1 MTDKARLMKQP
12 PLIPDFCICISKIIS
27 VFLHQQNYWF
37 NMHTSFK
44 TFLLLPF
51 FISLF
56 ISVKSLAQQE
66 INIVDG
72 RAIEIDKCG
81 FPIYD
86 SNEPQYISPEY
97 MGYSYDS
104 LLADLE
110 LWRVSEYVKIDS
122 IGLSVQGRPL
132 WQLTISSDPNNV
144 AGNRTV
150 HVHARTHPQETE
162 GFYVTDE
169 MIKILLSESDF
180 AQTVRSNCV
189 FYIIPMYNPD
199 GVVLGYP
206 RKNANNVDLES
217 NWNTFPHQPE
227 VAALKAR
234 FTQLMTSPNPIEVM
248 LNMHSSSL
256 CTRYFVY
263 HHENGTSPIYALLEQ
278 NFINGVRNYF
288 PGGIE
293 PYNYF
298 VSWTSGTALQYPES
312 WFWINHGES
321 VMALTYEDMYQCSQ
335 TGKFDSTANAILRGV
350 MDYMGI
356 VVPVE
361 LYSFTVQAQNQKIIL
376 KWTTATELNN
386 NGFEIQRRV
395 TENDFATIGFVR
407 GEGTTTNQT
416 EYSYIDKDL
425 TDGKYYYRL
434 KQIDFNGT
442 YEYSSV
448 VEVDVRSLDD
458 YTLEQNYP
466 NPFNPATTIGYVLKE
481 KTNTK
486 LILFSTIGEEIAV
499 LVNEVQE
506 KGFHKV
512 NFNASAFTSGVYFYR
527 LHAGDFVETKKMIL
541 LK

>member
-1 MTDKARLMKQP
+1 
-12 PLIPDFCICISKIIS
+12 
-27 VFLHQQNYWF
+27 
-37 NMHTSFK
+37 MHRSFK
-44 TFLLLPF
+44 TFLLLSF
-51 FISLF
+51 FTSLF
-56 ISVKSLAQQE
+56 ISMKSLAQQE

-72 RAIEIDKCG
+72 QIIEIDKCG
-81 FPIYD
+81 FPIDD

-110 LWRVSEYVKIDS
+110 LWRMSEYVKIDS

-144 AGNRTV
+144 TGKRTV

-180 AQTVRSNCV
+180 AQTMRTNCV

-206 RKNANNVDLES
+206 RKNANNVDLEA

-234 FTQLMTSPNPIEVM
+234 FIQLMASPNPIEVM

-263 HHENGTSPIYALLEQ
+263 HHENGTSPAYALMEQ
-278 NFINGVRNYF
+278 DFINGVRNYF

-312 WFWINHGES
+312 WFWISHGES

-335 TGKFDSTANAILRGV
+335 TGKFDLTANAILRGV
-350 MDYMGI
+350 MDYMEI
-356 VVPVE
+356 VVDVE
-361 LYSFTVQAQNQKIIL
+361 QITKVTST
-376 KWTTATELNN
+376 
-386 NGFEIQRRV
+386 GFEL
-395 TENDFATIGFVR
+395 
-407 GEGTTTNQT
+407 
-416 EYSYIDKDL
+416 S
-425 TDGKYYYRL
+425 
-434 KQIDFNGT
+434 
-442 YEYSSV
+442 
-448 VEVDVRSLDD
+448 
-458 YTLEQNYP
+458 QNYP
-466 NPFNPATTIGYVLKE
+466 NPFNPSTKISWQSPTSGWQTIKVFDMLG
-481 KTNTK
+481 N
-486 LILFSTIGEEIAV
+486 EIAT
-499 LVNEVQE
+499 LVDEYRNAGSYEVEFKSTVGSHQLA
-506 KGFHKV
+506 
-512 NFNASAFTSGVYFYR
+512 NGVYFYR
-527 LHAGDFVETKKMIL
+527 LQVGENVETKKMVL

>member
-1 MTDKARLMKQP
+1 MRT
-12 PLIPDFCICISKIIS
+12 SIIS
-27 VFLHQQNYWF
+27 V
-37 NMHTSFK
+37 
-44 TFLLLPF
+44 LLMSF
-51 FISLF
+51 FISILITN
-56 ISVKSLAQQE
+56 ISFAQTE
-66 INIVDG
+66 INIING

-81 FPIYD
+81 FTIDD

-110 LWRVSEYVKIDS
+110 LWRMSEYVKIDS

-144 AGNRTV
+144 ADKRTV

-169 MIKILLSESDF
+169 MINILLSESDF
-180 AQTVRSNCV
+180 AQTVRANCV

-206 RKNANNVDLES
+206 RKNANNVDLEA

-234 FTQLMTSPNPIEVM
+234 FTQLMASPNPIEVM

-263 HHENGTSPIYALLEQ
+263 HHENGTSPAYALMEQ
-278 NFINGVRNYF
+278 DFINGVRNYF

-356 VVPVE
+356 TVDVEEIPDVTLIGFE
-361 LYSFTVQAQNQKIIL
+361 LY
-376 KWTTATELNN
+376 
-386 NGFEIQRRV
+386 
-395 TENDFATIGFVR
+395 
-407 GEGTTTNQT
+407 
-416 EYSYIDKDL
+416 
-425 TDGKYYYRL
+425 
-434 KQIDFNGT
+434 
-442 YEYSSV
+442 
-448 VEVDVRSLDD
+448 
-458 YTLEQNYP
+458 QNYP
-466 NPFNPATTIGYVLKE
+466 NPFNPSTKISWQSPVGSWQMLKVYD
-481 KTNTK
+481 
-486 LILFSTIGEEIAV
+486 ILG
-499 LVNEVQE
+499 NEVATLVDE
-506 KGFHKV
+506 YR
-512 NFNASAFTSGVYFYR
+512 NAGSYEIEFKSRVGSHQLANGVYFYR
-527 LHAGDFVETKKMIL
+527 LKAGDFIQTKKMIL
-541 LK
+541 MK